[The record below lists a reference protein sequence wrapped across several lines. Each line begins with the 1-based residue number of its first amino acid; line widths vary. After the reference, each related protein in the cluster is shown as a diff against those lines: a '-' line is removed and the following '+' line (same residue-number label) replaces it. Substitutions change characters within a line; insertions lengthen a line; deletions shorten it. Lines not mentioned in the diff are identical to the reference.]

1 MALSLKALVK
11 RFARE
16 ERGASFVEYAML
28 TGLVAAVVIAGI
40 ALMGEGLTDIF
51 TDLKTTLMGVK
62 TGTPPTT

>member
-28 TGLVAAVVIAGI
+28 TGLVAAIVVTAIAI
-40 ALMGEGLTDIF
+40 MEPAVEGVFSRLAA
-51 TDLKTTLMGVK
+51 TLGLIT
-62 TGTPPTT
+62 TGTPGVQ